1 MERAGSAGGAA
12 EAGASTADAST
23 PDDTTPGGSEE
34 RRGLREDIFSA
45 SERCSWSVALSFQDP
60 TGLGPS
66 ARSAVCRFNSLTRIV
81 PPHRAT
87 CRRWS
92 DTASFMTAG
101 ASSKARY
108 KRKSE
113 GIDRQGTRVQKF
125 SISKKPIQSSLAGGG
140 IPV

>member
-1 MERAGSAGGAA
+1 MQRGRSAGVVA
-12 EAGASTADAST
+12 EAGGGSADASAR
-23 PDDTTPGGSEE
+23 DDTTPGGSEE

-101 ASSKARY
+101 ASSKARSECKS
-108 KRKSE
+108 KR
-113 GIDRQGTRVQKF
+113 IDRQGTKAF
-125 SISKKPIQSSLAGGG
+125 KI
-140 IPV
+140 